1 MRYSLIAFLLS
12 LVCSGGSL
20 HAQHL
25 MGPTGLTGQTGK
37 SDIKI
42 TKVDKKNNQ
51 IWLKEKGV
59 SATGW
64 PMQRVKEMVL
74 LSA

>member
-42 TKVDKKNNQ
+42 TKVDKGSPGDGKFKPGDIVIGLN
-51 IWLKEKGV
+51 
-59 SATGW
+59 
-64 PMQRVKEMVL
+64 
-74 LSA
+74 LSLIHI